1 MARHFS
7 KIFKILVP
15 LILGI
20 VIIYFLYRKT
30 DFNELW
36 SYIKKTNW
44 GILAFSLIFG
54 LSGNVIRGLRW
65 DLLIK
70 PLGYHPKVSHL
81 IYAVLG
87 NYAVNFA
94 IPRAGEIWR
103 CGVIAKKEKIPFAK
117 LIGTLLIDR
126 LFDMIMV
133 ILFIIAAFTFNVK
146 VFYKNRDQFNLPESL
161 TSPYFYLGIVVVI
174 VLCIAVLVF
183 FKENRIIKKIWNFF
197 QTMWQDM
204 LLVWKMKEKTRFI
217 FYSFGIWISYFLYFY
232 VTFYAFGFTTHL
244 GIAAGLFVFTLGSV
258 SMGIPSNGGL
268 GPWQAA
274 VVFGLCA
281 FMVNIEQAKA
291 FATVVFAVQSIW
303 MVLCGLFGIA
313 MLSIKEGNNRP
324 VKIVN

>member
-1 MARHFS
+1 MPHRVTQLL
-7 KIFKILVP
+7 KVLIP
-15 LILGI
+15 LTLGI
-20 VIIYFLYRKT
+20 LIIYFLYRKT
-30 DFNELW
+30 DFDELW
-36 SYIKKTNW
+36 SSIKETNW
-44 GILAFSLIFG
+44 WILAFSLIFG

-65 DLLIK
+65 NLLIK

-103 CGVIAKKEKIPFAK
+103 CGVITKKEKIPFAK

-126 LFDMIMV
+126 LFDMLMV
-133 ILFIIAAFTFNVK
+133 ILFIIVAFTLNFN
-146 VFYKNRDQFNLPESL
+146 VFYKNRHEFNLPQIF
-161 TSPYFYLGIVVVI
+161 TSSGLYLGIVI
-174 VLCIAVLVF
+174 LIALCIAVLVF
-183 FKENRIIKKIWNFF
+183 FKETRMVKKIRNFF
-197 QTMWQDM
+197 ISMWKDM

-281 FMVNIEQAKA
+281 FRINIEQAKA
-291 FATVVFAVQSIW
+291 FATVVFGVQSIW
-303 MVLCGLFGIA
+303 MILCGLFGIA
-313 MLSIKEGNNRP
+313 MLSIKKGNNHL

>member
-1 MARHFS
+1 MPR
-7 KIFKILVP
+7 KINQILKVVIP

-20 VIIYFLYRKT
+20 VILYFLYRKT

-36 SYIKKTNW
+36 SYIKETNW
-44 GILAFSLIFG
+44 WILAFSLIFG

-65 DLLIK
+65 NLLIK
-70 PLGYHPKVSHL
+70 PLGYNPKASHL

-103 CGVIAKKEKIPFAK
+103 CGVISKKEKIPFAK

-133 ILFIIAAFTFNVK
+133 ILCILIAFTFNFN
-146 VFYKNRDQFNLPESL
+146 VFYKHLHEFNLSGNL
-161 TSPYFYLGIVVVI
+161 TSPYFYPGIVI
-174 VLCIAVLVF
+174 LIGLCIAGLFF
-183 FKENRIIKKIWNFF
+183 FKENRIVKKIRDFF
-197 QTMWQDM
+197 LSMWKDM
-204 LLVWKMKEKTRFI
+204 LLVRQMKEKTRFI
-217 FYSFGIWISYFLYFY
+217 FYSFGIWISYFLYLY
-232 VTFYAFGFTTHL
+232 ITFYAFGFTKHL

-274 VVFGLCA
+274 IVFGLCA

-313 MLSIKEGNNRP
+313 MLSIKEGN
-324 VKIVN
+324 KH